1 MIQVLGELCLS
12 PVGLSFVTKTAPA
25 RYAALL
31 MSAWFLA
38 NGIGDKL
45 SGSLAAIASTMPA
58 ARFFTI
64 SIVTSLVAAAVFA
77 MLVPWLRRT
86 TEPAPN
92 NDLESPARAA

>member
-1 MIQVLGELCLS
+1 
-12 PVGLSFVTKTAPA
+12 
-25 RYAALL
+25 

-58 ARFFTI
+58 ARFF
-64 SIVTSLVAAAVFA
+64 SIFIVASLIAAAVLA

-86 TEPAPN
+86 TEPGRTAQPPVM
-92 NDLESPARAA
+92 LSVEPAVPPR